1 MKTALWQASLMASHT
16 RGNSQNN
23 CFEKSIESSILI
35 EKQFSKTVEEE

>member
-1 MKTALWQASLMASHT
+1 MKTALWQASLMTSHT

-23 CFEKSIESSILI
+23 CFENSIESSILT